1 MYTDDLQEKSIPF
14 DDIVL
19 DPNNPRF
26 FTEKSTGDVPDAKV
40 ADERVQQRAWASIE
54 GLGIQEL
61 YHSILRNGFLPLDR
75 IVVRALPN
83 GKYVVVEGNRRLAA
97 LKLLRSRIEEGT
109 IDEEHIDHEYL
120 TNLYTATEELIVLVY
135 DGDIGQDISWIL
147 QGVRHISGI
156 RPWQPAQRARLVADQ
171 IESKGM
177 SFSEAGQKFGLS
189 AQAVGRL
196 YRAYKALEQMRQ
208 DDDFQGKALN
218 EYFSLFEEAI
228 RNRQTKDWLG
238 WRDDLTQFENTGNLK
253 QFYSWIV
260 PDDDYDNARRIHD
273 PKQIKKLGALVG
285 DESNRVLL
293 DRVDD
298 HEVSLDWAYDSVI
311 NKPTEYDW
319 RSAVQK
325 AIQLVGQIPQAS
337 IAKNSPA
344 LLAMLGELESSI
356 HGLKEMASAVSA
368 SDETDS

>member
-1 MYTDDLQEKSIPF
+1 MYTDDLEEKSIPF

-26 FTEKSTGDVPDAKV
+26 FTEKSTGDIPDAKV
-40 ADERVQQRAWASIE
+40 ADERVQERAWASIE

-61 YHSILRNGFLPLDR
+61 YHSILRNGFLPLDK
-75 IVVRALPN
+75 IVVRALPS

-97 LKLLRSRIEEGT
+97 LKLLRSGIEEGT
-109 IDEEHIDHEYL
+109 IDEEHIDDEYL
-120 TNLYTATEELIVLVY
+120 NNLYDATNELVVLVY
-135 DGDIGQDISWIL
+135 DGDVGHDISWIL
-147 QGVRHISGI
+147 QGVRHIGGI

-171 IESKGM
+171 IESKGL

-208 DDDFQGKALN
+208 DDDFQGKARN

-228 RNRQTKDWLG
+228 RNKQTRDWLG
-238 WRDDLTQFENTGNLK
+238 WQDESTEFENNSNLK

-260 PDDDYDNARRIHD
+260 PDDDRENVRRIHD
-273 PKQIKKLGALVG
+273 PKQIKKLGTLVA
-285 DESNRVLL
+285 DETNRVLL

-311 NKPTEYDW
+311 KTPTEYDW
-319 RSAVQK
+319 RSAVQE
-325 AIQLVGQIPQAS
+325 AIHLVGRIPQAS
-337 IAKNSPA
+337 IAKNSAA
-344 LLAMLGELESSI
+344 LLDMLNELDSSI
-356 HGLKEMASAVSA
+356 HGLKEMASAVA
-368 SDETDS
+368 TPDDTER